1 MVYNTKFQAFPNA
14 RERQALTPNEANYKF
29 RLWSAN
35 KEKLAS
41 EANTFGGR
49 RLLGVTDKNKP
60 IWLSFHIDRETLNI
74 SMKLSHDMDTIRKS
88 KLCPRGIRLATG
100 EQLYNLEHAMRPAL
114 KTDHGEVT
122 QRTLDYIEQVMI
134 MCESS
139 TIGKVKTF
147 FNKSACTK
155 SLFMIIA
162 NLVYHGS
169 VEVDRFR
176 WRDVMATWD
185 MPAGEYLTVDG

>member
-14 RERQALTPNEANYKF
+14 KERQALTPNEANYKF

-60 IWLSFHIDRETLNI
+60 IWLSFHIDRETLDI

-122 QRTLDYIEQVMI
+122 QRTLDYIEKLI
-134 MCESS
+134 TLNESQIHY
-139 TIGKVKTF
+139 TKGKC
-147 FNKSACTK
+147 N
-155 SLFMIIA
+155 SLMFLKAAHCIY
-162 NLVYHGS
+162 NGS
-169 VEVDRFR
+169 PDKGKFR
-176 WRDVMATWD
+176 AQDVMKTWD
-185 MPAGEYLTVDG
+185 LPKGSYFIID